1 MDLGRYAQP
10 ERDVLLIFDPL
21 GLQLPPQPLPASA
34 HVRGL
39 TTRRVYTN
47 VGSMSLLTIVPPMPG
62 AERRFKPFVDFL
74 QAAGW
79 ETEFVRLEW
88 VGSQPNFDS
97 HALFPQIDAQTAGKV
112 VMGFSLGALYSHLGA
127 MRARHLILG
136 SISPFFLEDD
146 DEPRRWRISYRAGN
160 ADIPA
165 DVLVGATEDA
175 QMHRRAAAVRDFYR
189 RCTYTVVHEAEHE
202 LWHPNYLQAI
212 KAALDRIGARTTA
225 PT

>member
-1 MDLGRYAQP
+1 MNNQREEDLRRPPPGQP
-10 ERDVLLIFDPL
+10 AKISVQRTDPL
-21 GLQLPPQPLPASA
+21 GLIPPFDDPPRLAK
-34 HVRGL
+34 
-39 TTRRVYTN
+39 RRR
-47 VGSMSLLTIVPPMPG
+47 MPLLTIVPPMPG
-62 AERRFKPFVDFL
+62 AERRFKPFVDFV

-79 ETEFVRLEW
+79 ETEFVRPEW

-97 HALFPQIDAQTAGKV
+97 HALFPQVDAQTAGKV

-127 MRARHLILG
+127 VRARHLILG

-146 DEPRRWRISYRAGN
+146 DEPHRWRISYRAGN
-160 ADIPA
+160 ADTPA

-189 RCTYTVVHEAEHE
+189 HRTYTVVHDAGHE

-212 KAALDRIGARTTA
+212 KAALDRLGARTTA